1 MLNCNPGTTRKPSL
15 TWSQGAHESWATVLV
30 SCLVGSSLWAWSDSC
45 LSRQFGPGNDPGYIC
60 KSPLGSRLWNRY
72 TVLHSVFLFFSL
84 IAGLHMKKENSLRS
98 EIEGG
103 QEANKRY
110 YSTTCAKMWI
120 RFACLTWAW
129 YLERSNMKHPSYHLV
144 YI

>member
-1 MLNCNPGTTRKPSL
+1 M
-15 TWSQGAHESWATVLV
+15 V
-30 SCLVGSSLWAWSDSC
+30 SCLVGSSC
-45 LSRQFGPGNDPGYIC
+45 GPGRTHVCQCNLGQETTLATSAKAHWVVDFETGIPYYIP
-60 KSPLGSRLWNRY
+60 SS
-72 TVLHSVFLFFSL
+72 LFFSL

-98 EIEGG
+98 EIERG
-103 QEANKRY
+103 QEANKRF
-110 YSTTCAKMWI
+110 YSTTYAKMWI